1 MTDLSKTILR
11 DYQVRRTKKQKLAF
25 ISLLKNHY
33 NITIE
38 EGGFLHN
45 RNIVIGDVDKA
56 KIIVGAHYD
65 TCAKLPFPNFI
76 TPKNIIIYILYNLLI
91 CIPFFLMSGLFYYF
105 ISFIINDSE
114 LVFFLSDIFLL
125 VILIGGL
132 LIGIPNKHTANDNTS
147 GVITLLELMDNLTE
161 EEKSKIAFVFFDNE
175 ENGLFGS
182 SYFARVHKK
191 ELRDKLMI
199 NFDCVSDGDNLL
211 VVQNKRAKKEY
222 GDIVK
227 QSFIDCNNKK
237 VYLETTTTA
246 FYPSDQMNFPNN
258 IAIAFLNKGK
268 LGLYMNKIHTKK
280 DTIFDESNIQYLV
293 TCIKTFINKL
303 K

>member
-25 ISLLKNHY
+25 ISLLKNNY

-56 KIIVGAHYD
+56 KIIMGAHYD

-76 TPKNIIIYILYNLLI
+76 TPKNIFIYILYNLLI

-114 LVFFLSDIFLL
+114 LVFYLSDIFLL
-125 VILIGGL
+125 VMLIGGL

-211 VVQNKRAKKEY
+211 VVQNKRAEKEY

-227 QSFIDCNNKK
+227 QSFIDCKNKK
-237 VYLETTTTA
+237 VYLEKTTTA

-268 LGLYMNKIHTKK
+268 FGLYMNKIHTKK

-303 K
+303 I

>member
-11 DYQVRRTKKQKLAF
+11 DYQVRRTKKQKLEF
-25 ISLLKNHY
+25 ISLLKNKY
-33 NITIE
+33 NITVE

-56 KIIVGAHYD
+56 KIIMGAHYD

-105 ISFIINDSE
+105 ISFFINDSE

-161 EEKSKIAFVFFDNE
+161 EEKSEIAFVFFDNE

-268 LGLYMNKIHTKK
+268 FGLYMNKIHTKK

-293 TCIKTFINKL
+293 TCIKTLINKL

>member
-11 DYQVRRTKKQKLAF
+11 DYQVRRTKKQKLEF
-25 ISLLKNHY
+25 ISLLKNKY
-33 NITIE
+33 NITVE

-56 KIIVGAHYD
+56 KIIMGAHYD

-76 TPKNIIIYILYNLLI
+76 TPKNIFIYILYNLLI

-105 ISFIINDSE
+105 ISFFINDSE

-161 EEKSKIAFVFFDNE
+161 EEKSEIAFVFFDNE

-268 LGLYMNKIHTKK
+268 FGLYMNKIHTKK

-293 TCIKTFINKL
+293 TCIKTLINKL